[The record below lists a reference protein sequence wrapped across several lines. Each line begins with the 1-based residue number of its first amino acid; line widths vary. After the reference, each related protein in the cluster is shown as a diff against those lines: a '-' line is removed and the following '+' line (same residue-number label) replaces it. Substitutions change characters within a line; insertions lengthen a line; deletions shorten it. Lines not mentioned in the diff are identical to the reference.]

1 MEDKIV
7 KVKGKEYRIS
17 FPNVGQYYDIEALK
31 QSLGKG
37 FYNMMLGNRS
47 VAAQN
52 ALDMIDIEA
61 TITVMMPD
69 LVKDMKVKSFRDLGL
84 ADYTEIREI
93 YDKEIIPFLMETK
106 RILSRPVE

>member
-7 KVKGKEYRIS
+7 VVKGREYRIS

-52 ALDMIDIEA
+52 AIDIEA

-93 YDKEIIPFLMETK
+93 YDKEIIPFLLETK
-106 RILSRPVE
+106 RILSRPIE